1 MKLVFIRTLKTMFI
15 FALLLVI
22 GAIDEWT
29 AEGIFIGLYVAAHVH
44 AVGFAIW
51 TGIIFGLIGIYEL
64 IKKIRTR
71 SQNNE
76 GVYMGS
82 KITQLKSWYTSVTKK
97 QRNLLW
103 VSAILISA
111 IPIVGWVFIAP
122 WLIPLMLFLEYHRT

>member
-1 MKLVFIRTLKTMFI
+1 MLI

-22 GAIDEWT
+22 REIDEWT
-29 AEGIFIGLYVAAHVH
+29 AEGIFIGLYVAAHIY

-51 TGIIFGLIGIYEL
+51 TVIIFGLIGIYEL

-76 GVYMGS
+76 GLYMGS
-82 KITQLKSWYTSVTKK
+82 KIKQLKSWYSSVTKK

-111 IPIVGWVFIAP
+111 IPIIGWVFIAP